1 MVSYRSVIRRYV
13 APYKGYL
20 GGSISANVLATLLNL
35 LTFSLIMPIL
45 RILFG
50 MEEGE
55 HTYQPLSEISFEGFS
70 TISAWGNALM
80 NNFSYYVEQLIHQH
94 GASTTLLILCLYL
107 VGMTLAKVGVNYLGL
122 WLLVPVRTGVVRD
135 LRNLLNDKITAFPMA
150 FMSDEHKGD
159 ILARI
164 SGDVTDVESTI
175 VDSLEMIIKNPILL
189 FIYIL
194 ALFLLSWQLTLF
206 VIVVLPPA
214 GYIMGLI
221 GKKLKRQSLESQNYW
236 GALMS
241 QVEETL
247 GGLRIVKAFGAEEKI
262 RTRFRTSNEGYRR
275 LVSSVYRRQQLA
287 HPVSEFLGTATIAII
302 LWYGG
307 SLILGGSSIIS
318 APVFIYYL
326 IVFYN
331 IINPA
336 KDFSKAVY
344 SVQKGLASM
353 ERIERIL
360 EVDNPIKDPEEPKEL
375 HFERE
380 IRFENVSFG
389 YDAHTRVLSNLNLT
403 IKKGQTVALVGSS
416 GSGKSTLVD
425 LIPRFWDVTEGSI
438 SIDGT
443 DIREVAVRDLRALIG
458 NVNQEPILFND
469 TIYNNIA
476 FAPLSV
482 TQEEVEHAATIAN
495 AHGFISRLPEGYQTN
510 IGDRGNKLSGGE
522 RQRLSIARAILKNPP
537 ILILDEATSA
547 LDNESERL
555 VQDAIE
561 HLLRDR
567 TTIVI
572 AHRLSTIV
580 DADVICVLDHGTI
593 VEQGSHADL
602 LALNG
607 AYAKLYRLQVARE
620 ELIP

>member
-1 MVSYRSVIRRYV
+1 M
-13 APYKGYL
+13 
-20 GGSISANVLATLLNL
+20 
-35 LTFSLIMPIL
+35 
-45 RILFG
+45 
-50 MEEGE
+50 
-55 HTYQPLSEISFEGFS
+55 
-70 TISAWGNALM
+70 
-80 NNFSYYVEQLIHQH
+80 
-94 GASTTLLILCLYL
+94 
-107 VGMTLAKVGVNYLGL
+107 
-122 WLLVPVRTGVVRD
+122 
-135 LRNLLNDKITAFPMA
+135 
-150 FMSDEHKGD
+150 
-159 ILARI
+159 
-164 SGDVTDVESTI
+164 
-175 VDSLEMIIKNPILL
+175 
-189 FIYIL
+189 
-194 ALFLLSWQLTLF
+194 
-206 VIVVLPPA
+206 
-214 GYIMGLI
+214 
-221 GKKLKRQSLESQNYW
+221 
-236 GALMS
+236 
-241 QVEETL
+241 
-247 GGLRIVKAFGAEEKI
+247 
-262 RTRFRTSNEGYRR
+262 
-275 LVSSVYRRQQLA
+275 
-287 HPVSEFLGTATIAII
+287 SEFLGTATIAII

-360 EVDNPIKDPEEPKEL
+360 EVDNPIKDPKEPKEL

-425 LIPRFWDVTEGSI
+425 LIPRFWDVTEGNI
-438 SIDGT
+438 TIDGT

-620 ELIP
+620 ELTP